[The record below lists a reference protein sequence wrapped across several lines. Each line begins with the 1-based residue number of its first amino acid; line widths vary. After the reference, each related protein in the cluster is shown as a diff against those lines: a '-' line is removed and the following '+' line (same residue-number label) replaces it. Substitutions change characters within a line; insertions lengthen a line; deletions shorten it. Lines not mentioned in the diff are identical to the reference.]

1 MNAGKHYRG
10 CKERFPGCPC
20 CSCAMDNAGESEL
33 PCCDKHG
40 LFCDNGK
47 ICPDYIPED
56 AE

>member
-40 LFCDNGK
+40 LFCEDGK
-47 ICPDYIPED
+47 TCPDYIPED